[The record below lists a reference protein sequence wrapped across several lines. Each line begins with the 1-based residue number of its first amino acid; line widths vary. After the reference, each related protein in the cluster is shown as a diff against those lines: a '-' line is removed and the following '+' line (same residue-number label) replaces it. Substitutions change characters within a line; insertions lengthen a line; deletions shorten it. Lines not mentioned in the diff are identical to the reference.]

1 MLHAS
6 AAPSDLPDVANT
18 LENKPIVVG
27 SDQQEWNRNVSY
39 R

>member
-6 AAPSDLPDVANT
+6 AAPPDLPDLTNT

-27 SDQQEWNRNVSY
+27 STDDYNRTLSY